1 MLIPIIMVL
10 VIVLAFV
17 FSSIKILT
25 EYERGV
31 VFLLGKFQTVKGPG
45 MIIVVPF
52 IQQMNRV
59 DLRVVVL
66 DVPPQDVISR
76 DNVSA
81 KVNAVIYFRVV
92 DSEKAVIQVA
102 DPIGAT
108 SQLAQTTLR
117 SVLGQHDLDD
127 MLAERDSLNE
137 DIQKIL
143 DEQTDA
149 WGIKVTN
156 VEIKQ
161 IELDENMVRAIA
173 RQAEAERV
181 RRAKVINARGELEAS
196 EKLTQAA
203 KRMATEP
210 QSMQLRYLQTLT
222 EVAQPGK
229 SNTILFPLPLDLIKP
244 LVEKFGGGDKAL
256 MPDVLATSDTNEPDG
271 SSDNT
276 SDS

>member
-1 MLIPIIMVL
+1 MLIPLAV
-10 VIVLAFV
+10 VIFLILAFI
-17 FSSIKILT
+17 FSSIKILK

-31 VFLLGKFQTVKGPG
+31 IFLLGKYQSTKGPG
-45 MIIVVPF
+45 LIIVIPG

-59 DLRVVVL
+59 DLRVIVL

-92 DSEKAVIQVA
+92 DSERAIIQVA

-117 SVLGQHDLDD
+117 SVLGQHELDD
-127 MLAERDSLNE
+127 MLAEREKLNA
-137 DIQKIL
+137 DIQEIL

-161 IELDENMVRAIA
+161 IELDENMVRTIA

-181 RRAKVINARGELEAS
+181 RRAKVINAEGELQAS
-196 EKLTQAA
+196 VKLTEAA
-203 KRMATEP
+203 ERMATQP
-210 QSMQLRYLQTLT
+210 QAMQLRYLQTLT

-244 LVEKFGGGDKAL
+244 LIEKFGGGNNPLTPTIVETNKK
-256 MPDVLATSDTNEPDG
+256 SGDTEQQ
-271 SSDNT
+271 
-276 SDS
+276 